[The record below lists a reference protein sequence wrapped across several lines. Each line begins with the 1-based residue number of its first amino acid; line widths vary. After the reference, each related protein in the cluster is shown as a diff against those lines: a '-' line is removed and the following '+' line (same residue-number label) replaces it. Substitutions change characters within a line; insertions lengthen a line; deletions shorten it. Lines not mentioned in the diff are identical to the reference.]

1 MKKKLISLFLI
12 VSLFSF
18 VFSIEVKA
26 VGMGDSF
33 SIAQNGTKY
42 QGLVTPGGSTLTTYE
57 YTATSGSN
65 SYVAYCI
72 DPHMQFN
79 GGTTYTVKTNENNEY
94 LAGVSA
100 IISGNGGYE
109 AKEVAIR
116 AFTYGFMKLVNLYS
130 GSNLTFSDQYGTPG
144 VLGNGYKTSVFVNLG
159 IQWACNSANSS
170 YASQLGVS
178 GNCASTLQSATSM
191 YTGYDPNASASGSS
205 VSTAESLFNQAM
217 AAAAN
222 AKNGNS
228 SSESEGGFSL
238 NASLGD
244 VAVNESTV
252 EITATFDFEGATVND
267 YIKNINFQLN
277 GSGYELS
284 TIEYTSNGETNTLE
298 NNSET
303 NIIESL
309 VSSLEDGATTDGT
322 VTLKI
327 TLNKTFTDEEEC
339 EPATFTISYLY
350 SGSKAYD
357 VVVLKSN
364 VTNQDMLIVGSDF
377 VTGEPS
383 EPSENDGTLEGEI
396 PCEEGE
402 EVCGTYIT
410 TPICSDKEEEAT
422 SDIVAPEDI
431 KKCIL
436 DNKDDFGNE
445 YKLSS
450 TYGGID
456 NNSEY
461 EYCQV
466 FCKEDYKDVI
476 NNKSDEKI
484 PDHGIILQPMI
495 EDVVCGGYF
504 QLKAHIEGTKDCYT
518 GGDTDE
524 NAENGEK
531 SIDKEKYLEDV
542 QRVQRKMV
550 DALNNYNEAKAKLE
564 GIKAAGD
571 GTRETFTCGDQ
582 SVETFSITVNWSG
595 FTVYEFVWD
604 EENEEGSVEE
614 STTSSNYNYVPEQF
628 DDGDNVTDDDPNGY
642 NGVFN
647 DELTCNAT
655 ENEDG
660 STTYTIEGEPWAED
674 AYNKW
679 KNAVQTQE
687 TNMQT
692 RLETLKEEYKT
703 IILAYNSCVT
713 GWYVQYDF
721 AHTLRYY
728 YDETYE
734 HDGSYESTIPYYNL
748 IKGDSNK
755 TILVPDE
762 EKPFE
767 YVTDVVICKETATNE
782 YECDGESVTIDDL
795 SLDAIGER
803 VNEDEYGYGASYS
816 GAFDDKDY
824 VICDT
829 NECKTDQR
837 KISQASFVKKS
848 VKKSQDYISPSVFW
862 QSEVTGKVTA
872 TEAEGAEE
880 LEYKLPVST
889 RSVLGGTFRLM
900 LEDLGEFYEPSD
912 HQGQDKYGRLI
923 DYNGGNEDRSVAKA
937 LGYNAENGFDG
948 DYECYYVNNCKPD
961 DCPNCDFTGT
971 GIPDCPNCDFTGDS
985 MCVNCIFNLDELQI
999 NVKPITSTEVINPSR
1014 EYGYNWVVDTS
1025 LDRLELIS
1033 QKAEQTINE
1042 IESANETIYSST
1054 KYTDENGLAFSIN
1067 LTPRIISYLK
1077 EYNALHDG
1085 GGDDEGDGGYAND
1098 SLTCEDAQFG
1108 ETTVKNLYCYSEVID
1123 YLLENKEYRK
1133 QIPNVDEF
1141 ESKRNDVNSYW
1152 TTFPNWEQI
1161 VGDKLTDA
1169 GQNYVIGGPAW
1180 K

>member
-18 VFSIEVKA
+18 IGVAQASDFDIGKSFNIKQVGTADNNNLVFA
-26 VGMGDSF
+26 
-33 SIAQNGTKY
+33 A
-42 QGLVTPGGSTLTTYE
+42 GSPANIYE
-57 YTATSGSN
+57 YSATGESGEV
-65 SYVAYCI
+65 YEAFCI
-72 DPHMQFN
+72 DPHLSFMR
-79 GGTTYTVKTNENNEY
+79 GDYTVQTGESSEY

-100 IISGNGGYE
+100 IISSGGSYS
-109 AKEVAIR
+109 AKDTALR
-116 AFTYGFMKLVNLYS
+116 AFTYGFMKPMGLYGGTHTNFQADGSTGNKAS
-130 GSNLTFSDQYGTPG
+130 GFT
-144 VLGNGYKTSVFVNLG
+144 NLG
-159 IQWACNSANSS
+159 VQWACSSENSS
-170 YASQLGVS
+170 YASQLGLS
-178 GNCASTLQSATSM
+178 GGDCASTLRSKMGYSGYNSSITFYDNNTGLLNEAQSI
-191 YTGYDPNASASGSS
+191 
-205 VSTAESLFNQAM
+205 FNQAM

-222 AKNGNS
+222 AKSGS
-228 SSESEGGFSL
+228 SSSSSEGGFSL

-252 EITATFDFEGATVND
+252 EIIATFDFEGATVND

-284 TIEYTSNGETNTLE
+284 TIEYTANGETNTLE

-309 VSSLEDGATTDGT
+309 VSSLEDGATADGT

-350 SGSKAYD
+350 SGSQSYN
-357 VVVLKSN
+357 VVILKINNSI
-364 VTNQDMLIVGSDF
+364 QDMIIGAPDA

-410 TPICSDKEEEAT
+410 TPICSDDEEKSS

-436 DNKDDFGNE
+436 DNTDDFGND

-504 QLKAHIEGTKDCYT
+504 QLKAHIEGAKDCYT

-687 TNMQT
+687 TNMKT

-782 YECDGESVTIDDL
+782 YECDGEPVTIDDL

-948 DYECYYVNNCKPD
+948 DYECYYVNNCAPD
-961 DCPNCDFTGT
+961 DCPNCDFIDT
-971 GIPDCPNCDFTGDS
+971 GIPNCPNCNFTPTDV
-985 MCVNCIFNLDELQI
+985 CINCIFNLDELQI
-999 NVKPITSTEVINPSR
+999 NVKPITNTEVINPSR
-1014 EYGYNWVVDTS
+1014 DYGYNWITDTNYG
-1025 LDRLELIS
+1025 RLELIS

-1042 IESANETIYSST
+1042 ITEQNDLIYSST

-1067 LTPRIISYLK
+1067 LTPSIISYLK
-1077 EYNALHDG
+1077 EYNASH
-1085 GGDDEGDGGYAND
+1085 ENAGGYAND

-1108 ETTVKNLYCYSEVID
+1108 ETTVKNLFCKSEVID
-1123 YLLENKEYRK
+1123 YLLEDEEYRK

-1161 VGDKLTDA
+1161 VGDELTDA

>member
-410 TPICSDKEEEAT
+410 TPICSDNEEEST

-436 DNKDDFGNE
+436 DNFDDTTKNT
-445 YKLSS
+445 YKLASA
-450 TYGGID
+450 YGGLD
-456 NNSEY
+456 SND
-461 EYCQV
+461 YCDV
-466 FCKEDYKDVI
+466 FCKEDYKDVL
-476 NNKSDEKI
+476 NSGEFA
-484 PDHGIILQPMI
+484 HGIILQPKI
-495 EDVVCGGYF
+495 DDVVCGGYF
-504 QLKAHIEGTKDCYT
+504 QLKAHIEGAKDCYT
-518 GGDTDE
+518 GGDGAEDS
-524 NAENGEK
+524 ENGLK
-531 SIDKEKYLEDV
+531 SIDKEAYLETIQDIEN
-542 QRVQRKMV
+542 RMV
-550 DALNNYNEAKAKLE
+550 DALTRYNEAIKTLE
-564 GIKAAGD
+564 QLEAAER
-571 GTRETFTCGDQ
+571 TE
-582 SVETFSITVNWSG
+582 ETFSCGGQTVTNVTITTESTEYTG
-595 FTVYEFVWD
+595 FTFEWNEEDESGSFEEETGNTEAPTFSDNQTCVYD
-604 EENEEGSVEE
+604 EENDTYYVDGEANAESDYQDKITEVQNNRDNAKADYETAVEE
-614 STTSSNYNYVPEQF
+614 YRENIRMYNE
-628 DDGDNVTDDDPNGY
+628 
-642 NGVFN
+642 
-647 DELTCNAT
+647 
-655 ENEDG
+655 
-660 STTYTIEGEPWAED
+660 
-674 AYNKW
+674 
-679 KNAVQTQE
+679 
-687 TNMQT
+687 
-692 RLETLKEEYKT
+692 
-703 IILAYNSCVT
+703 CVT
-713 GWYVQYDF
+713 GWTMTYDF

-734 HDGSYESTIPYYNL
+734 KDGEYQSTIPYYSL
-748 IKGDSNK
+748 IKDNANN
-755 TILVPDE
+755 TVMVPDE
-762 EKPFE
+762 EDGVYE
-767 YVTDVVICKETATNE
+767 YLVDVEVCKETATNE
-782 YECDGESVTIDDL
+782 YECE
-795 SLDAIGER
+795 
-803 VNEDEYGYGASYS
+803 
-816 GAFDDKDY
+816 
-824 VICDT
+824 
-829 NECKTDQR
+829 
-837 KISQASFVKKS
+837 
-848 VKKSQDYISPSVFW
+848 
-862 QSEVTGKVTA
+862 
-872 TEAEGAEE
+872 
-880 LEYKLPVST
+880 
-889 RSVLGGTFRLM
+889 
-900 LEDLGEFYEPSD
+900 
-912 HQGQDKYGRLI
+912 
-923 DYNGGNEDRSVAKA
+923 
-937 LGYNAENGFDG
+937 
-948 DYECYYVNNCKPD
+948 
-961 DCPNCDFTGT
+961 
-971 GIPDCPNCDFTGDS
+971 GDS
-985 MCVNCIFNLDELQI
+985 
-999 NVKPITSTEVINPSR
+999 
-1014 EYGYNWVVDTS
+1014 
-1025 LDRLELIS
+1025 
-1033 QKAEQTINE
+1033 
-1042 IESANETIYSST
+1042 
-1054 KYTDENGLAFSIN
+1054 
-1067 LTPRIISYLK
+1067 
-1077 EYNALHDG
+1077 
-1085 GGDDEGDGGYAND
+1085 
-1098 SLTCEDAQFG
+1098 
-1108 ETTVKNLYCYSEVID
+1108 
-1123 YLLENKEYRK
+1123 
-1133 QIPNVDEF
+1133 
-1141 ESKRNDVNSYW
+1141 
-1152 TTFPNWEQI
+1152 TTFDNFDCWPI
-1161 VGDKLTDA
+1161 K
-1169 GQNYVIGGPAW
+1169 YYH
-1180 K
+1180 